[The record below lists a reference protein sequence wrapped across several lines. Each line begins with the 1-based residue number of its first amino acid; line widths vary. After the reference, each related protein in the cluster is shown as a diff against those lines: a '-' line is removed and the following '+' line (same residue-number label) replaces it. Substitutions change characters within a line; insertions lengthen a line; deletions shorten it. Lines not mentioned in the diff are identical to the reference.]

1 MKLIDFAFR
10 CIATV
15 GAVVAVACV
24 DQSFDLK
31 DVSTE
36 VTIGQGTTQLYVG
49 TLEQKS
55 IKELLGEE
63 KIDGLGKDEEGNF
76 IFSYSGEG
84 KPIVIDGIENSYPV
98 AGLENRFVV
107 EYPTFDFDMTGIVID
122 EHENVNFNDDE
133 LGEMLP
139 SNSGTITEDVASM
152 LPRLQGTFD
161 RTFSSKDLHLLADV
175 PEQIENI
182 HRITFRDIESG
193 HTGAPMR
200 LTVDFKGLAGING
213 GGVVDF
219 EIELKGGIFRLVN
232 EQNELVVEGNS
243 YQQSYD
249 VESGAESV
257 EFVIYVESVENTT
270 HLNNDHQLDIP
281 LELSCKMSFDLEAK
295 GGEFNIIDAPEFAIY
310 ANFEYG
316 DAEILLNDDIAL
328 VEYNPEVPQQVKIK
342 GLPTEIKSINSLE
355 LMEGTMLNFY
365 VNGFDWLGDNA
376 EKVAVEVTVP
386 SYLVLDV
393 ASGSGDYEY
402 DAESGVLTTTLADIA
417 DGVEMGIER
426 IDFGGEGIAPDA
438 NGEIILDLDFN
449 INVHFVE
456 GASVKVSSLA
466 YEGDLEVTAG
476 VRDMDVVVK
485 SVSGKVDYSYVIDQ
499 EVDIS
504 SEDMELGDLEIGGVG
519 LSPIIRLNI
528 VNPFTIPLVAN
539 GELRDDT
546 NRELRLENIPI
557 KAAEYVGGEIVP
569 TRSCIVVAT
578 EERRGEFAD
587 KDVYFIAVDFDEF
600 LKGVIP
606 SKLSA
611 NLSVDVDSES
621 VNTLYLAE
629 QFEIFY
635 DFSVEVPIAF
645 NDKLDIRY
653 EDEFTGFNSV
663 FTDIYE
669 SVEEFGFKFGDVT
682 FVAYVK
688 NTTPLAF
695 EVEAEVINTS
705 GEKVSVPISFVE
717 GYDRIAGSTDG
728 KSVVE
733 STVRLNL
740 GDGEL
745 FGLEQLAEIDGIRI
759 RLNALCDAEERT
771 YLNENQWIEA
781 KVMLELNGGITVDI
795 KDTLEE

>member
-36 VTIGQGTTQLYVG
+36 VTVGQGTTQLYVG

-63 KIDGLGKDEEGNF
+63 KIDGLGKDDEGNF

-84 KPIVIDGIENSYPV
+84 DPIVVDGIENSFPV
-98 AGLENRFVV
+98 AGFENTFVV

-122 EHENVNFNDDE
+122 EHENVNFNDNE
-133 LGEMLP
+133 LGVMLP

-161 RTFSSKDLHLLADV
+161 RTFSSKDMHLLVDV

-182 HRITFRDIESG
+182 HRITFRDVESG

-232 EQNELVVEGNS
+232 EYNELVVEGNR
-243 YQQSYD
+243 YQQRYD

-295 GGEFNIIDAPEFAIY
+295 GGAFNLIDEPEFALY

-342 GLPTEIKSINSLE
+342 GLPAEVKSINSID

-365 VNGFDWLGDNA
+365 VNGFEWLGDSA
-376 EKVAVEVTVP
+376 EKVAVEVNVP
-386 SYLVLDV
+386 SYLVLDA
-393 ASGSGDYEY
+393 ASGAEYYEY

-417 DGVEMGIER
+417 GGVVMGIDR
-426 IDFGGEGIAPDA
+426 IDFGSEGIAPDA
-438 NGEIILDLDFN
+438 NGEILLDLDFN
-449 INVHFVE
+449 INAHFVE
-456 GASVKVSSLA
+456 GASVKVSSLT
-466 YEGDLEVTAG
+466 YEGDLKVTAG
-476 VRDMDVVVK
+476 VRDMDIVIK
-485 SVSGKVDYSYVIDQ
+485 SVSGKVDYSYVLDK
-499 EVDIS
+499 EFDINI
-504 SEDMELGDLEIGGVG
+504 EDMELGELEIGGVG
-519 LSPIIRLNI
+519 LSPIITLNVI
-528 VNPFTIPLVAN
+528 NPLTVPLVAN

-546 NRELRLENIPI
+546 SRELKLEDIPI
-557 KAAEYVGGEIVP
+557 KAAEYVDGEIVP

-587 KDVYFIAVDFDEF
+587 KDVCFIAVDFDEF
-600 LKGVIP
+600 LKGVVP
-606 SKLSA
+606 SKMDVSL
-611 NLSVDVDSES
+611 NVGVDSEV
-621 VNTLYLAE
+621 VNTVYLADK
-629 QFEIFY
+629 FEICY

-645 NDKLDIRY
+645 NDKLDISY

-669 SVEEFGFKFGDVT
+669 SVEEFGFKVGDVT
-682 FVAYVK
+682 IVVDVK

-695 EVEAEVINTS
+695 DVEAEVINMS

-728 KSVVE
+728 KSVAE
-733 STVRLNL
+733 SAIRLNI
-740 GDGEL
+740 GDGEA
-745 FGLEQLAEIDGIRI
+745 FSLEQLTEIDGIRF
-759 RLNALCDAEERT
+759 RLNASCDAEERT
-771 YLNENQWIEA
+771 YLNENQWVEA
-781 KVMLELNGGITVDI
+781 RVMLELNGGITVDVKEI
-795 KDTLEE
+795 MEE

>member
-36 VTIGQGTTQLYVG
+36 VTVGQGTTQLYVG

-63 KIDGLGKDEEGNF
+63 KIDGLGKDNAGNF

-84 KPIVIDGIENSYPV
+84 DPIVVDGIENSFPV
-98 AGLENRFVV
+98 AGFENTFVV
-107 EYPTFDFDMTGIVID
+107 EYPTFNFDMTGIVID
-122 EHENVNFNDDE
+122 EHENVDFNDNE
-133 LGEMLP
+133 LGVMLP
-139 SNSGTITEDVASM
+139 SNSGTVTEDVASM
-152 LPRLQGTFD
+152 LPRLQGIFD
-161 RTFSSKDLHLLADV
+161 RTFSSKDMHLLVDV

-182 HRITFRDIESG
+182 HRITFRDVESG

-200 LTVDFKGLAGING
+200 LTVDFKGLADING

-232 EQNELVVEGNS
+232 EHNELVVEGNR
-243 YQQSYD
+243 YQQNYD
-249 VESGAESV
+249 VASGAESV

-295 GGEFNIIDAPEFAIY
+295 GGAFNLIDEPEFALY

-342 GLPTEIKSINSLE
+342 GLPAEVKSINSID

-365 VNGFDWLGDNA
+365 VNGFEWLGDSA
-376 EKVAVEVTVP
+376 EKVAVEVKVP
-386 SYLVLDV
+386 SYLVLDA
-393 ASGSGDYEY
+393 ASGVEYYEY

-417 DGVEMGIER
+417 GGVVMGIDR
-426 IDFGGEGIAPDA
+426 IDFGSEGIAPDA
-438 NGEIILDLDFN
+438 NGEILLDLDFN
-449 INVHFVE
+449 INAHFVE
-456 GASVKVSSLA
+456 GASVKVSSLT

-476 VRDMDVVVK
+476 VRDMDIVIK
-485 SVSGKVDYSYVIDQ
+485 SVSGKVDCSYVLDM
-499 EVDIS
+499 EFDINI
-504 SEDMELGDLEIGGVG
+504 EDMELGDLEIGGVG
-519 LSPIIRLNI
+519 LSPIITLNVI
-528 VNPFTIPLVAN
+528 NPLTVPLVAN

-546 NRELRLENIPI
+546 NRELKLEDIPI

-587 KDVYFIAVDFDEF
+587 KDVCFIAVDFDEF

-606 SKLSA
+606 SKMDVSL
-611 NLSVDVDSES
+611 NVGVDSEV
-621 VNTLYLAE
+621 VNTVYLADK
-629 QFEIFY
+629 FEICY
-635 DFSVEVPIAF
+635 DFSVEVPVAF
-645 NDKLDIRY
+645 NDKLDISY

-669 SVEEFGFKFGDVT
+669 SVEEFGFKVGDVT
-682 FVAYVK
+682 IVVDVK

-695 EVEAEVINTS
+695 DVEAEVINMS

-728 KSVVE
+728 KSVAE
-733 STVRLNL
+733 SAVRLNI
-740 GDGEL
+740 GDGEA
-745 FGLEQLAEIDGIRI
+745 FSLEQLTEIDGIRF
-759 RLNALCDAEERT
+759 RLNASCDAEERT
-771 YLNENQWIEA
+771 YLNENQWVEA
-781 KVMLELNGGITVDI
+781 RVMLELNGGITVDVKEI
-795 KDTLEE
+795 MEE

>member
-63 KIDGLGKDEEGNF
+63 KIDGLGKDDEGNF

-84 KPIVIDGIENSYPV
+84 DPIVVDGIENSFPV
-98 AGLENRFVV
+98 AGFENTFVV

-122 EHENVNFNDDE
+122 EHENVNFNDNE
-133 LGEMLP
+133 LGVMLP

-161 RTFSSKDLHLLADV
+161 RTFSSKDMHLLVDV

-182 HRITFRDIESG
+182 HRITFRDVESG

-232 EQNELVVEGNS
+232 EYNELVVEGNR
-243 YQQSYD
+243 YQQNYD
-249 VESGAESV
+249 VASGAESV

-295 GGEFNIIDAPEFAIY
+295 GGAFNLIDEPEFALY

-316 DAEILLNDDIAL
+316 DAEILLNDDITL

-342 GLPTEIKSINSLE
+342 DLPAEVKSINSID

-365 VNGFDWLGDNA
+365 VNGFEWLGDSA
-376 EKVAVEVTVP
+376 EKVAVEVKVP
-386 SYLVLDV
+386 SYLVLDA
-393 ASGSGDYEY
+393 ASGAEYYEY

-417 DGVEMGIER
+417 GGVVMGIDR
-426 IDFGGEGIAPDA
+426 IDFGSEGIAPDA
-438 NGEIILDLDFN
+438 NGEILLDLDFN
-449 INVHFVE
+449 INAHFVE
-456 GASVKVSSLA
+456 GASVKVSLLA

-476 VRDMDVVVK
+476 VRDMDIVIK
-485 SVSGKVDYSYVIDQ
+485 SVSGKVDYSYVLDK
-499 EVDIS
+499 EFDINI
-504 SEDMELGDLEIGGVG
+504 EDMELGDLEIGGVG
-519 LSPIIRLNI
+519 LSPIITLNVI
-528 VNPFTIPLVAN
+528 NPLTVPLVAN

-546 NRELRLENIPI
+546 NRELKLEDIPI

-606 SKLSA
+606 SKMDVSL
-611 NLSVDVDSES
+611 NVGVDSEV
-621 VNTLYLAE
+621 VNTVYLADK
-629 QFEIFY
+629 FEIRY
-635 DFSVEVPIAF
+635 DFSVEVPVAF
-645 NDKLDIRY
+645 NDKLDISY

-669 SVEEFGFKFGDVT
+669 SVEEFGFKVGDVT
-682 FVAYVK
+682 FVVDVK

-695 EVEAEVINTS
+695 DVEAEVINMS

-728 KSVVE
+728 KSVAE
-733 STVRLNL
+733 SAVRLNI
-740 GDGEL
+740 GDGEA
-745 FGLEQLAEIDGIRI
+745 FSLEQLTEIDGIRF
-759 RLNALCDAEERT
+759 RLNASCDAEERT
-771 YLNENQWIEA
+771 YLNENQWVEA
-781 KVMLELNGGITVDI
+781 RVMLELNGGITVDVKEI
-795 KDTLEE
+795 MEE

>member
-36 VTIGQGTTQLYVG
+36 VTIGQGTTQFYVG

-63 KIDGLGKDEEGNF
+63 KIDGLDKDNEGNF

-84 KPIVIDGIENSYPV
+84 DPIVVDGIENSFPV
-98 AGLENRFVV
+98 AGFENTFVV

-122 EHENVNFNDDE
+122 EHENVNFNDNE
-133 LGEMLP
+133 LGVMLP
-139 SNSGTITEDVASM
+139 SNSGTVTEDVASM

-161 RTFSSKDLHLLADV
+161 RTFSSKDMHLLVDV

-182 HRITFRDIESG
+182 HRITFRDVESG

-232 EQNELVVEGNS
+232 EHNELVVEGNR
-243 YQQSYD
+243 YQQRYD
-249 VESGAESV
+249 VASGAESV

-295 GGEFNIIDAPEFAIY
+295 GGAFNLIDEPEFALY

-342 GLPTEIKSINSLE
+342 GLPAVVKSINSID

-365 VNGFDWLGDNA
+365 VNGFEWLGDSA
-376 EKVAVEVTVP
+376 EKVAVEVKVP
-386 SYLVLDV
+386 SYLVLDA
-393 ASGSGDYEY
+393 ASGAEYYEY

-417 DGVEMGIER
+417 GGVVMGIDR
-426 IDFGGEGIAPDA
+426 IDFGSEGIAPDA
-438 NGEIILDLDFN
+438 NGEILLDLDFN
-449 INVHFVE
+449 INAHFVE
-456 GASVKVSSLA
+456 GASVKVSSLT
-466 YEGDLEVTAG
+466 YEGDLKVTAG
-476 VRDMDVVVK
+476 VRDMDIVIK
-485 SVSGKVDYSYVIDQ
+485 SVSGKVDYSYVLDK
-499 EVDIS
+499 EFDINI
-504 SEDMELGDLEIGGVG
+504 EDMELGDLEIGGVG
-519 LSPIIRLNI
+519 LSPIITLNVI
-528 VNPFTIPLVAN
+528 NPLTVPLVAN

-546 NRELRLENIPI
+546 SRELKLEDIPI
-557 KAAEYVGGEIVP
+557 KAAEYVDGEIVP

-587 KDVYFIAVDFDEF
+587 KDVCFIAVDFDEF
-600 LKGVIP
+600 LKGVVP
-606 SKLSA
+606 SKMDVSL
-611 NLSVDVDSES
+611 NVGVDSEV
-621 VNTLYLAE
+621 VNTVYLADK
-629 QFEIFY
+629 FEICY

-645 NDKLDIRY
+645 NDKLDISY

-669 SVEEFGFKFGDVT
+669 SVEEFGFKVGDVT
-682 FVAYVK
+682 IVVDVK

-695 EVEAEVINTS
+695 DVEAEVINMS

-728 KSVVE
+728 KSVAE
-733 STVRLNL
+733 SAIRLNI
-740 GDGEL
+740 GDGEA
-745 FGLEQLAEIDGIRI
+745 FSLEQLTEIDGIRF
-759 RLNALCDAEERT
+759 RLNASCDAEERT
-771 YLNENQWIEA
+771 YLNENQWVEA
-781 KVMLELNGGITVDI
+781 RVMLELNGGITVDVKEI
-795 KDTLEE
+795 MEE

>member
-36 VTIGQGTTQLYVG
+36 VTIGQGTTHLYVG

-63 KIDGLGKDEEGNF
+63 KIDGLGKDDEGNF

-107 EYPTFDFDMTGIVID
+107 EYPTFNFDMTGIVID
-122 EHENVNFNDDE
+122 EHENVNFNDEE
-133 LGEMLP
+133 LGVMLP

-161 RTFSSKDLHLLADV
+161 RTFSSKDLHLLVDV

-295 GGEFNIIDAPEFAIY
+295 GGEFNIIDAPEFALY

-355 LMEGTMLNFY
+355 LMEDTMLNFY

-393 ASGSGDYEY
+393 ASGAGDYEY

-417 DGVEMGIER
+417 DGVEMVKER
-426 IDFGGEGIAPDA
+426 IDFGGEGSAPDA

-449 INVHFVE
+449 INVHFIE

-485 SVSGKVDYSYVIDQ
+485 SVSGKVDYSYVIYQ

-519 LSPIIRLNI
+519 L
-528 VNPFTIPLVAN
+528 
-539 GELRDDT
+539 
-546 NRELRLENIPI
+546 
-557 KAAEYVGGEIVP
+557 
-569 TRSCIVVAT
+569 
-578 EERRGEFAD
+578 
-587 KDVYFIAVDFDEF
+587 
-600 LKGVIP
+600 
-606 SKLSA
+606 
-611 NLSVDVDSES
+611 
-621 VNTLYLAE
+621 
-629 QFEIFY
+629 
-635 DFSVEVPIAF
+635 
-645 NDKLDIRY
+645 
-653 EDEFTGFNSV
+653 
-663 FTDIYE
+663 
-669 SVEEFGFKFGDVT
+669 
-682 FVAYVK
+682 
-688 NTTPLAF
+688 
-695 EVEAEVINTS
+695 
-705 GEKVSVPISFVE
+705 
-717 GYDRIAGSTDG
+717 
-728 KSVVE
+728 
-733 STVRLNL
+733 
-740 GDGEL
+740 
-745 FGLEQLAEIDGIRI
+745 
-759 RLNALCDAEERT
+759 
-771 YLNENQWIEA
+771 
-781 KVMLELNGGITVDI
+781 
-795 KDTLEE
+795 

>member
-1 MKLIDFAFR
+1 
-10 CIATV
+10 
-15 GAVVAVACV
+15 
-24 DQSFDLK
+24 
-31 DVSTE
+31 
-36 VTIGQGTTQLYVG
+36 
-49 TLEQKS
+49 
-55 IKELLGEE
+55 
-63 KIDGLGKDEEGNF
+63 
-76 IFSYSGEG
+76 
-84 KPIVIDGIENSYPV
+84 
-98 AGLENRFVV
+98 
-107 EYPTFDFDMTGIVID
+107 
-122 EHENVNFNDDE
+122 
-133 LGEMLP
+133 
-139 SNSGTITEDVASM
+139 
-152 LPRLQGTFD
+152 
-161 RTFSSKDLHLLADV
+161 
-175 PEQIENI
+175 
-182 HRITFRDIESG
+182 
-193 HTGAPMR
+193 
-200 LTVDFKGLAGING
+200 
-213 GGVVDF
+213 
-219 EIELKGGIFRLVN
+219 
-232 EQNELVVEGNS
+232 
-243 YQQSYD
+243 
-249 VESGAESV
+249 
-257 EFVIYVESVENTT
+257 
-270 HLNNDHQLDIP
+270 
-281 LELSCKMSFDLEAK
+281 MSFDLEAK
-295 GGEFNIIDAPEFAIY
+295 GGEFNIIDAPEFALY

-355 LMEGTMLNFY
+355 LMEDTMLNFY

-456 GASVKVSSLA
+456 GARVTVSSLA

-499 EVDIS
+499 EVDS
-504 SEDMELGDLEIGGVG
+504 NKEDVELGDLEIGGVG
-519 LSPIIRLNI
+519 LSPIIKLNI
-528 VNPFTIPLVAN
+528 VNPLTIPLVAN

-669 SVEEFGFKFGDVT
+669 SVEEYGFKFGDVT

-705 GEKVSVPISFVE
+705 GEKVSVPISLVE
-717 GYDRIAGSTDG
+717 GYNRIAGSKDG

>member
-36 VTIGQGTTQLYVG
+36 VTVGQGTTQLYVG

-63 KIDGLGKDEEGNF
+63 KIDGLGKDDEGNF

-84 KPIVIDGIENSYPV
+84 DPIVVDGIENSFLV
-98 AGLENRFVV
+98 AGFENTFVV
-107 EYPTFDFDMTGIVID
+107 EYPTFNFDMTGIVID
-122 EHENVNFNDDE
+122 EHENVDFNDNE
-133 LGEMLP
+133 LGELLS
-139 SNSGTITEDVASM
+139 SNSGTVTEDVASM

-161 RTFSSKDLHLLADV
+161 RTFSSKDMHLLVDV

-182 HRITFRDIESG
+182 HRITFRDVESG

-232 EQNELVVEGNS
+232 EHNELVVEGNR
-243 YQQSYD
+243 YQQRYD
-249 VESGAESV
+249 VASGAESV

-295 GGEFNIIDAPEFAIY
+295 GGAFNLIDEPEFALY

-342 GLPTEIKSINSLE
+342 GLPAEVKSINSID
-355 LMEGTMLNFY
+355 LMEGTALNLY
-365 VNGFDWLGDNA
+365 VNGFEWLGDSA
-376 EKVAVEVTVP
+376 EKVAVEVNVP
-386 SYLVLDV
+386 SYLVLDA
-393 ASGSGDYEY
+393 ASGAEYYEY

-417 DGVEMGIER
+417 GGVVMGIDR
-426 IDFGGEGIAPDA
+426 IDFGSEGIVPDA
-438 NGEIILDLDFN
+438 NGEILLDLDFN
-449 INVHFVE
+449 INAHFVE
-456 GASVKVSSLA
+456 GASVKVSSLT

-476 VRDMDVVVK
+476 VRDMDIVIK
-485 SVSGKVDYSYVIDQ
+485 SVSGKVDYSYVLDK
-499 EVDIS
+499 EFDINI
-504 SEDMELGDLEIGGVG
+504 EDMELGDLEIGGVG
-519 LSPIIRLNI
+519 LSPIITLNVI
-528 VNPFTIPLVAN
+528 NPLTVPLVAN

-546 NRELRLENIPI
+546 SRELKLEDIPI
-557 KAAEYVGGEIVP
+557 KAAEYVDGEIVP

-587 KDVYFIAVDFDEF
+587 KDVCFIAVDFDEF

-606 SKLSA
+606 SKMDVSL
-611 NLSVDVDSES
+611 NVGVDSEV
-621 VNTLYLAE
+621 VNTVYLADK
-629 QFEIFY
+629 FEICY
-635 DFSVEVPIAF
+635 DFSVEVPVAF
-645 NDKLDIRY
+645 NDKLDISY

-669 SVEEFGFKFGDVT
+669 SVEEFGFKVGDVT
-682 FVAYVK
+682 IVVDVK

-695 EVEAEVINTS
+695 DVEAEVINMS

-728 KSVVE
+728 KSVAE
-733 STVRLNL
+733 SAVRLNI
-740 GDGEL
+740 GDGEA
-745 FGLEQLAEIDGIRI
+745 FSLEQLTEIDGIRF
-759 RLNALCDAEERT
+759 RLNASCDAEERT
-771 YLNENQWIEA
+771 YLNENQWVEA
-781 KVMLELNGGITVDI
+781 RVMLELSGGITVDVKEI
-795 KDTLEE
+795 MEE

>member
-36 VTIGQGTTQLYVG
+36 VTVGQGTTQLYVG

-63 KIDGLGKDEEGNF
+63 KIDGLGKDDEGNF

-84 KPIVIDGIENSYPV
+84 DPIVVDGIENSFPV
-98 AGLENRFVV
+98 AGFENTFVV
-107 EYPTFDFDMTGIVID
+107 EYPTFNFDMTGIVID
-122 EHENVNFNDDE
+122 EHENVDFNDNE
-133 LGEMLP
+133 LSELLS
-139 SNSGTITEDVASM
+139 SNSGTVTEDVASM

-161 RTFSSKDLHLLADV
+161 RTFSSKDMHLLVDV

-182 HRITFRDIESG
+182 HCITFRDVESG

-200 LTVDFKGLAGING
+200 LTVDFKGLADING

-232 EQNELVVEGNS
+232 EHNELVVEGNR
-243 YQQSYD
+243 YQQRYD
-249 VESGAESV
+249 VASGAESV

-295 GGEFNIIDAPEFAIY
+295 GGAFNLIDEPEFALY

-342 GLPTEIKSINSLE
+342 GLPAEVKSINSID

-365 VNGFDWLGDNA
+365 VNGFEWLGDSA
-376 EKVAVEVTVP
+376 EKVAVEVKVP
-386 SYLVLDV
+386 SYLVLDA
-393 ASGSGDYEY
+393 ASGVEYYEY

-417 DGVEMGIER
+417 GGVVMGIDR
-426 IDFGGEGIAPDA
+426 IDFGSEGIAPDA
-438 NGEIILDLDFN
+438 NGEILLDLDFN
-449 INVHFVE
+449 INAHFVE
-456 GASVKVSSLA
+456 GASVKVSSLT

-476 VRDMDVVVK
+476 VRDMDIVIK
-485 SVSGKVDYSYVIDQ
+485 SVSGKVDCSYVLDM
-499 EVDIS
+499 EFDINI
-504 SEDMELGDLEIGGVG
+504 EDMELGDLEIGGVG
-519 LSPIIRLNI
+519 LSPIITLNVI
-528 VNPFTIPLVAN
+528 NPLTVPLVAN

-546 NRELRLENIPI
+546 NRELKLEDIPI

-587 KDVYFIAVDFDEF
+587 KDVCFIAVDFDEF

-606 SKLSA
+606 SKMDVSL
-611 NLSVDVDSES
+611 NVGVDSEV
-621 VNTLYLAE
+621 VNTVYLADK
-629 QFEIFY
+629 FEICY
-635 DFSVEVPIAF
+635 DFSVEVPVAF
-645 NDKLDIRY
+645 NDKLDISY

-669 SVEEFGFKFGDVT
+669 SVEEFGFKVGDVT
-682 FVAYVK
+682 IVVDVK

-695 EVEAEVINTS
+695 DVEAEVINMS

-728 KSVVE
+728 KSVAE
-733 STVRLNL
+733 SAVRLNI
-740 GDGEL
+740 GDGEA
-745 FGLEQLAEIDGIRI
+745 FSLEQLTEIDGIRF
-759 RLNALCDAEERT
+759 RLNASCDAEERT
-771 YLNENQWIEA
+771 YLNENQWVEA
-781 KVMLELNGGITVDI
+781 RVMLELNGGITVDVKEI
-795 KDTLEE
+795 MEE

>member
-36 VTIGQGTTQLYVG
+36 VTVGQGTTQLYVG

-63 KIDGLGKDEEGNF
+63 KIDGLGKDDEGNF

-84 KPIVIDGIENSYPV
+84 DPIVVDGIANSFPV
-98 AGLENRFVV
+98 AGFENMFVV

-122 EHENVNFNDDE
+122 EHENVNFNDNE
-133 LGEMLP
+133 LGVMLP

-161 RTFSSKDLHLLADV
+161 RTFSSKDMHLLVDV

-182 HRITFRDIESG
+182 HRITFRDVESG

-232 EQNELVVEGNS
+232 EHNELVVEGNR
-243 YQQSYD
+243 YQQRYD
-249 VESGAESV
+249 VASGAESV

-295 GGEFNIIDAPEFAIY
+295 GGAFNLIDEPEFALY

-342 GLPTEIKSINSLE
+342 GLPAEVKSINSID

-365 VNGFDWLGDNA
+365 VNGFEWLGDSA
-376 EKVAVEVTVP
+376 EKVAVEVNVP
-386 SYLVLDV
+386 SYLVLDA
-393 ASGSGDYEY
+393 ASGAEYYEY

-417 DGVEMGIER
+417 GGVVMGIDR
-426 IDFGGEGIAPDA
+426 IDFGSEGIAPDA
-438 NGEIILDLDFN
+438 NGEILLDLDFN
-449 INVHFVE
+449 INAHFVE
-456 GASVKVSSLA
+456 GASVKVSSLT

-476 VRDMDVVVK
+476 VRDMDIVIK
-485 SVSGKVDYSYVIDQ
+485 SVSGKVDYSYVLDK
-499 EVDIS
+499 EFDINN
-504 SEDMELGDLEIGGVG
+504 EDMEMGELEIGGVG
-519 LSPIIRLNI
+519 LSPIIKLNI
-528 VNPFTIPLVAN
+528 VNPLTVPLVAN

-546 NRELRLENIPI
+546 SRELKLEDIPI
-557 KAAEYVGGEIVP
+557 KAAEYVDGEIVP

-587 KDVYFIAVDFDEF
+587 KDVCFIAVDFDEF

-611 NLSVDVDSES
+611 NLSVDVDSEV
-621 VNTLYLAE
+621 VNTVYLADK
-629 QFEIFY
+629 FEIRY
-635 DFSVEVPIAF
+635 DFSVEVPVAF
-645 NDKLDIRY
+645 NDKLDISY

-669 SVEEFGFKFGDVT
+669 SVEEFGFKVGDVT
-682 FVAYVK
+682 FVVDVK

-695 EVEAEVINTS
+695 DVEAEVINTS

-717 GYDRIAGSTDG
+717 GYNRIAGSTDG
-728 KSVVE
+728 KSVAE

-745 FGLEQLAEIDGIRI
+745 FGLEQLTEIDGIRF
-759 RLNALCDAEERT
+759 RLNASCDAEECT
-771 YLNENQWIEA
+771 YLNENQWVEVR
-781 KVMLELNGGITVDI
+781 VMLELNGGITVDVKEI
-795 KDTLEE
+795 MEE

>member
-63 KIDGLGKDEEGNF
+63 KIDGLGKDDEGNF

-84 KPIVIDGIENSYPV
+84 DPIVVDGINNSFPV
-98 AGLENRFVV
+98 AGFENTFVV

-122 EHENVNFNDDE
+122 EHENVNFNDNE
-133 LGEMLP
+133 LGVMLP

-161 RTFSSKDLHLLADV
+161 RTFSSKDMHLLVDV

-182 HRITFRDIESG
+182 HRITFRDVESG

-200 LTVDFKGLAGING
+200 LTVDFKGLAGLNG

-232 EQNELVVEGNS
+232 EHNELVVEGNR
-243 YQQSYD
+243 YQQRYD
-249 VESGAESV
+249 VASGAESV
-257 EFVIYVESVENTT
+257 EFVIYVESLENTT

-295 GGEFNIIDAPEFAIY
+295 GGAFNLIDEPEFALY

-342 GLPTEIKSINSLE
+342 GLPTEVKSINSID
-355 LMEGTMLNFY
+355 LMEDTALNLY
-365 VNGFDWLGDNA
+365 VNGFEWLGDSA

-386 SYLVLDV
+386 SYLVLDA
-393 ASGSGDYEY
+393 ASGAEYYEY

-417 DGVEMGIER
+417 GGVVMGIDR
-426 IDFGGEGIAPDA
+426 IDFGSEGIVPDA
-438 NGEIILDLDFN
+438 NGEILLDLDFN
-449 INVHFVE
+449 INAHFVE

-476 VRDMDVVVK
+476 VRDMDIVIK
-485 SVSGKVDYSYVIDQ
+485 SVSGKVDYSYVLDK
-499 EVDIS
+499 EFDINI
-504 SEDMELGDLEIGGVG
+504 EDMELGDLEIGGVG
-519 LSPIIRLNI
+519 LSPIITLNVI
-528 VNPFTIPLVAN
+528 NPLTVPLVAN

-546 NRELRLENIPI
+546 SRELKLEDIPI
-557 KAAEYVGGEIVP
+557 KAAEYVDGEIVP

-600 LKGVIP
+600 LKGVVP
-606 SKLSA
+606 SK
-611 NLSVDVDSES
+611 VDVSLNVGVDSEV
-621 VNTLYLAE
+621 VNTVYLADK
-629 QFEIFY
+629 FEIRY
-635 DFSVEVPIAF
+635 DFSVEVPVAF
-645 NDKLDIRY
+645 NDKLDISY

-669 SVEEFGFKFGDVT
+669 SVEEFGFKVGDVT
-682 FVAYVK
+682 IVVDVK

-695 EVEAEVINTS
+695 DVEAEVINMS

-728 KSVVE
+728 KSVAE
-733 STVRLNL
+733 SAVRLNI
-740 GDGEL
+740 GDGEA
-745 FGLEQLAEIDGIRI
+745 FSLEQLTEIDGIRF
-759 RLNALCDAEERT
+759 RLNASCDAEECT
-771 YLNENQWIEA
+771 YLNENQWVEA
-781 KVMLELNGGITVDI
+781 RVMLELNGGITVDVKEI
-795 KDTLEE
+795 MEE

>member
-10 CIATV
+10 CIATA

-36 VTIGQGTTQLYVG
+36 VTVGQGTTQLYVG

-63 KIDGLGKDEEGNF
+63 KIDGLGKDDEGNF

-84 KPIVIDGIENSYPV
+84 DPIVVDGIENSFPV
-98 AGLENRFVV
+98 AGFENTFVV
-107 EYPTFDFDMTGIVID
+107 EYPTFNFDMTGIVID
-122 EHENVNFNDDE
+122 EHENVDFNDNE
-133 LGEMLP
+133 LSELLP

-161 RTFSSKDLHLLADV
+161 RTFSSKDMHLLVDV

-182 HRITFRDIESG
+182 HRITFRDVESG

-200 LTVDFKGLAGING
+200 LTVDFKGLADING

-232 EQNELVVEGNS
+232 EHNELVVEGNR
-243 YQQSYD
+243 YQQRYD
-249 VESGAESV
+249 VASGAESV

-295 GGEFNIIDAPEFAIY
+295 GGEFNLIDEPEFALY

-342 GLPTEIKSINSLE
+342 DLPAEVKSINSID
-355 LMEGTMLNFY
+355 LMEGTMLNLY
-365 VNGFDWLGDNA
+365 VNGFEWLGDSA
-376 EKVAVEVTVP
+376 EKVAVEVKVP
-386 SYLVLDV
+386 SYLVLDA
-393 ASGSGDYEY
+393 ASGAEYYEY

-417 DGVEMGIER
+417 GGVVMGIDR
-426 IDFGGEGIAPDA
+426 IDFGSEGIAPDA
-438 NGEIILDLDFN
+438 NGEILLDLDFN
-449 INVHFVE
+449 INAHFVE
-456 GASVKVSSLA
+456 GASVKVSSLT
-466 YEGDLEVTAG
+466 YEGDLKVTAG
-476 VRDMDVVVK
+476 VRDMDIVIK
-485 SVSGKVDYSYVIDQ
+485 SVSGKVDYSYVLDK
-499 EVDIS
+499 EFDINI
-504 SEDMELGDLEIGGVG
+504 EDMELGDLEIGGVG
-519 LSPIIRLNI
+519 LSPIITLNVI
-528 VNPFTIPLVAN
+528 NPLTVPLVAN

-546 NRELRLENIPI
+546 SRELKLEDIPI
-557 KAAEYVGGEIVP
+557 KAAEYVDGEIVP

-606 SKLSA
+606 SKMDVSL
-611 NLSVDVDSES
+611 NVDVDSEV
-621 VNTLYLAE
+621 VNTVYLADK
-629 QFEIFY
+629 FEICY
-635 DFSVEVPIAF
+635 DFSVEVPVAF
-645 NDKLDIRY
+645 NDKLDISY

-669 SVEEFGFKFGDVT
+669 SVEGFGFKVGDVT
-682 FVAYVK
+682 FVVDVK

-695 EVEAEVINTS
+695 DVEAEVINMS

-728 KSVVE
+728 KSVAE
-733 STVRLNL
+733 SAVRLNI
-740 GDGEL
+740 GDGEA
-745 FGLEQLAEIDGIRI
+745 FSLEQLTEIDGIRF
-759 RLNALCDAEERT
+759 RLNASCDAEERT
-771 YLNENQWIEA
+771 YLNENQWVEA
-781 KVMLELNGGITVDI
+781 RVMLELNGGITVDVKEI
-795 KDTLEE
+795 MEE

>member
-36 VTIGQGTTQLYVG
+36 VTVGQGTTQLYVG

-63 KIDGLGKDEEGNF
+63 KIDGLGKDNAGNF

-84 KPIVIDGIENSYPV
+84 DPIVVDGIENSFPV
-98 AGLENRFVV
+98 AGFENTFVV
-107 EYPTFDFDMTGIVID
+107 EYPTFNFDMTGIVID
-122 EHENVNFNDDE
+122 EHENVDFNDNE
-133 LGEMLP
+133 LGVMLP
-139 SNSGTITEDVASM
+139 SNSGTVTEDVASM

-161 RTFSSKDLHLLADV
+161 RTFSSKDMHLLVDV

-182 HRITFRDIESG
+182 HRITFRDVESG

-200 LTVDFKGLAGING
+200 LTVDFKGLADING

-232 EQNELVVEGNS
+232 EHNELVVEGNR
-243 YQQSYD
+243 YQQNYD
-249 VESGAESV
+249 VASGAESV

-295 GGEFNIIDAPEFAIY
+295 GGAFNLIDEPEFALY

-342 GLPTEIKSINSLE
+342 GLPAEVKSINSID

-365 VNGFDWLGDNA
+365 VNGFEWLGDNA
-376 EKVAVEVTVP
+376 EKVAVEVNVP
-386 SYLVLDV
+386 SYLVLDA
-393 ASGSGDYEY
+393 ASGAEYYEY

-417 DGVEMGIER
+417 GGVVMGIDR
-426 IDFGGEGIAPDA
+426 IDFGSEGIAPDA
-438 NGEIILDLDFN
+438 NGEILLDLDFN
-449 INVHFVE
+449 INAHFVE
-456 GASVKVSSLA
+456 GASVKVSSLT

-476 VRDMDVVVK
+476 VRDMDIVIK
-485 SVSGKVDYSYVIDQ
+485 SVSGKVDCSYVLDM
-499 EVDIS
+499 EFDINI
-504 SEDMELGDLEIGGVG
+504 EDMELGDLEIGGVG
-519 LSPIIRLNI
+519 LSPIITLNVI
-528 VNPFTIPLVAN
+528 NPLTVPLVAN

-546 NRELRLENIPI
+546 NRELKLEDIHI

-587 KDVYFIAVDFDEF
+587 KDVCFIAVDFDEF

-606 SKLSA
+606 SKMDVSL
-611 NLSVDVDSES
+611 NVGVDSEV
-621 VNTLYLAE
+621 VNTVYLADK
-629 QFEIFY
+629 FEICY
-635 DFSVEVPIAF
+635 DFSVEVPVAF
-645 NDKLDIRY
+645 NDKLDISY

-669 SVEEFGFKFGDVT
+669 SVEEFGFKVGDVT
-682 FVAYVK
+682 FVVDVK

-695 EVEAEVINTS
+695 DVEAEVINMS

-728 KSVVE
+728 KSVAE
-733 STVRLNL
+733 SAVRLNI
-740 GDGEL
+740 GDGEA
-745 FGLEQLAEIDGIRI
+745 FSLEQLTEIDGIRF
-759 RLNALCDAEERT
+759 RLNASCDAEERT
-771 YLNENQWIEA
+771 YLNENQWVEA
-781 KVMLELNGGITVDI
+781 RVMLELNGGITVDVKEI
-795 KDTLEE
+795 MEE

>member
-63 KIDGLGKDEEGNF
+63 KIDGLGKDDAGNF

-84 KPIVIDGIENSYPV
+84 DPIVVDGIENSFPV
-98 AGLENRFVV
+98 AGLENTFVV
-107 EYPTFDFDMTGIVID
+107 EYPTFNFDMTGIVID
-122 EHENVNFNDDE
+122 EHENVDFNDNE
-133 LGEMLP
+133 LGELLP
-139 SNSGTITEDVASM
+139 SNSGTVTEDVASM

-161 RTFSSKDLHLLADV
+161 RTFSSKDMHLLVDV

-182 HRITFRDIESG
+182 HRITFRDVESG

-232 EQNELVVEGNS
+232 EHNELVVEGNR
-243 YQQSYD
+243 YQQNYD
-249 VESGAESV
+249 VASGAESV

-295 GGEFNIIDAPEFAIY
+295 GGAFNLIDEPEFALY

-342 GLPTEIKSINSLE
+342 GLPAEVKSINSID
-355 LMEGTMLNFY
+355 LMEDTALNLY
-365 VNGFDWLGDNA
+365 VNGFEWLGDSA
-376 EKVAVEVTVP
+376 EKVAVEVKVP

-393 ASGSGDYEY
+393 ASGAEYYEY

-417 DGVEMGIER
+417 GGVVMGIDR
-426 IDFGGEGIAPDA
+426 IDFGSEDIAPDA
-438 NGEIILDLDFN
+438 NGEILLDLDFN
-449 INVHFVE
+449 INAHFVE
-456 GASVKVSSLA
+456 GASVKVSSLT

-476 VRDMDVVVK
+476 VRDMDIVIK
-485 SVSGKVDYSYVIDQ
+485 SVSGKVDCSYVLDM
-499 EVDIS
+499 EFDINI
-504 SEDMELGDLEIGGVG
+504 EDMELGDLEIGGVG
-519 LSPIIRLNI
+519 LSPIITLNVI
-528 VNPFTIPLVAN
+528 NPLTVPLVAN

-546 NRELRLENIPI
+546 NRELKLEDIPI
-557 KAAEYVGGEIVP
+557 KAAEYVDGEIVP

-587 KDVYFIAVDFDEF
+587 KDVCFIAVDFDEF
-600 LKGVIP
+600 LKGVVP
-606 SKLSA
+606 SK
-611 NLSVDVDSES
+611 VDVSLNVGVDSEV
-621 VNTLYLAE
+621 VNTVYLADK
-629 QFEIFY
+629 FEICY
-635 DFSVEVPIAF
+635 DFSVEVPVAF
-645 NDKLDIRY
+645 NDKLDISY

-669 SVEEFGFKFGDVT
+669 SVEEFGFKVGDVT
-682 FVAYVK
+682 FVVDVK

-695 EVEAEVINTS
+695 DVEAEVINMS

-728 KSVVE
+728 KSVAE
-733 STVRLNL
+733 SAVRLNI
-740 GDGEL
+740 GDGEA
-745 FGLEQLAEIDGIRI
+745 FSLEQLTEIDGIRF
-759 RLNALCDAEERT
+759 RLNASCDAEERT
-771 YLNENQWIEA
+771 YLNENQWVEA
-781 KVMLELNGGITVDI
+781 RVMLELNGGITVDVKEI
-795 KDTLEE
+795 MEE

>member
-15 GAVVAVACV
+15 GAIVAVACV

-55 IKELLGEE
+55 IKELLGDE
-63 KIDGLGKDEEGNF
+63 KIDGLGKDDEGNF

-84 KPIVIDGIENSYPV
+84 EPIVIDGIENSFPV
-98 AGLENRFVV
+98 AGLENTFVV
-107 EYPTFDFDMTGIVID
+107 EYPTFDFDMTGIEID

-133 LGEMLP
+133 LGELLP
-139 SNSGTITEDVASM
+139 SNSGTITEDVASR

-161 RTFSSKDLHLLADV
+161 RTFSSNDMHLLVDV

-182 HRITFRDIESG
+182 RRITFRDVESG

-232 EQNELVVEGNS
+232 EHNELVVKGNR
-243 YQQSYD
+243 YQQNYD

-295 GGEFNIIDAPEFAIY
+295 GGAFNLIDEPEFALY
-310 ANFEYG
+310 ADFQYG

-342 GLPTEIKSINSLE
+342 GLPAEVKSINSID
-355 LMEGTMLNFY
+355 LMEDTALNLY
-365 VNGFDWLGDNA
+365 VNGFGWLGDSA
-376 EKVAVEVTVP
+376 KKVAVEVKVP
-386 SYLVLDV
+386 SYLVLDA
-393 ASGSGDYEY
+393 ASGAEYYEY

-417 DGVEMGIER
+417 GGVVMGIDR
-426 IDFGGEGIAPDA
+426 IDFGSEGIAPDA
-438 NGEIILDLDFN
+438 NGEILLDLDFN
-449 INVHFVE
+449 INVHFIE

-476 VRDMDVVVK
+476 VRDMDIVIK
-485 SVSGKVDYSYVIDQ
+485 SVSGKVDYSYVLDK
-499 EVDIS
+499 EFDINN
-504 SEDMELGDLEIGGVG
+504 EDMELGELEIGGVG
-519 LSPIIRLNI
+519 LSPIIKLNI
-528 VNPFTIPLVAN
+528 VNPLTVPLVAN

-546 NRELRLENIPI
+546 SRELMLEDIPI

-606 SKLSA
+606 SK
-611 NLSVDVDSES
+611 VDVSLNVGVDSEV
-621 VNTLYLAE
+621 VNTVYLADK
-629 QFEIFY
+629 FEICY

-645 NDKLDIRY
+645 NDKLDISY

-669 SVEEFGFKFGDVT
+669 SVEEFGLKFGDVT

-717 GYDRIAGSTDG
+717 GYNRIAGSKDG

-745 FGLEQLAEIDGIRI
+745 FGLEQLAEIDGIRF
-759 RLNALCDAEERT
+759 RLSALCDAEERT